1 MKAASYILLASVLTV
16 ISSCSGV
23 KNLSKPEL
31 AMPATYT
38 PESPND
44 SLTIADMAW
53 WEFYADEPLRKII
66 TKTLENNR
74 DLLKAAAR
82 VEQMRKLYG
91 IEKVNLTPEVTGLL
105 SADPEYDLK
114 VSVGWEVNL
123 WGALSWARKQSG
135 AKYLA
140 SVEDMRAMRMTLVAE
155 VAEAYF
161 RLIALDNELDIVKQ
175 TLVTRK
181 ESLEQARLR
190 FEGGLTSETV
200 YQQAKV
206 EYASTASLVPNLE
219 RQISVARNAITL
231 LMGEY
236 PAQEL
241 ERSTLY
247 LNETLPA
254 KLPLGIPSTLLRRR
268 PDIRSA
274 EQSLAA
280 ALSGVGLSYA
290 DRFPNL
296 RISLSGGLEN
306 DELSSFFKSPFS
318 YAIGSITGSILDFGR
333 KKKKYQAS
341 IAAYEQARYTYEQSV
356 LQAFTDVNNAIVTY
370 KRVYEAA
377 ALKAELRDA
386 ASKYVQLAHVQY
398 KGGTLN
404 YIDVLDAQRR
414 YFDAQISLSNALRDE
429 YLAVVALYKALGGG
443 WDMLQDDKNN
453 TKES

>member
-66 TKTLENNR
+66 ARTLENNR

-105 SADPEYDLK
+105 SADHETNNYGGNGTKKDPEYDLK

-190 FEGGLTSETV
+190 FEGGLTS
-200 YQQAKV
+200 
-206 EYASTASLVPNLE
+206 
-219 RQISVARNAITL
+219 
-231 LMGEY
+231 
-236 PAQEL
+236 
-241 ERSTLY
+241 
-247 LNETLPA
+247 
-254 KLPLGIPSTLLRRR
+254 
-268 PDIRSA
+268 
-274 EQSLAA
+274 
-280 ALSGVGLSYA
+280 
-290 DRFPNL
+290 
-296 RISLSGGLEN
+296 
-306 DELSSFFKSPFS
+306 
-318 YAIGSITGSILDFGR
+318 
-333 KKKKYQAS
+333 
-341 IAAYEQARYTYEQSV
+341 
-356 LQAFTDVNNAIVTY
+356 
-370 KRVYEAA
+370 
-377 ALKAELRDA
+377 
-386 ASKYVQLAHVQY
+386 
-398 KGGTLN
+398 
-404 YIDVLDAQRR
+404 
-414 YFDAQISLSNALRDE
+414 
-429 YLAVVALYKALGGG
+429 
-443 WDMLQDDKNN
+443 
-453 TKES
+453 